1 MKSRLAIAV
10 LLVLGLSAS
19 LQAQSASCLDAADE
33 PHHHVIFENSRVRVL
48 MLELSRI
55 ESTQAYCYSHPY
67 VYIVLGEG
75 KSSTTAEGKG
85 TFSHDWYGS
94 ETRLVYAPEKQ
105 VVRNE
110 SGVPFREL
118 VVELLHGVRY
128 NAWENR
134 YDDDLFPGDLG
145 TVKPNWTVS
154 FTRGGVMFTKVQVAA
169 GSDYSMSGHL
179 LVALTDLDLRSK
191 ADGSELTVA
200 AQDTSE
206 LTRASHRLFT
216 NAGSNPARFI
226 VIDF

>member
-1 MKSRLAIAV
+1 
-10 LLVLGLSAS
+10 
-19 LQAQSASCLDAADE
+19 
-33 PHHHVIFENSRVRVL
+33 

-85 TFSHDWYGS
+85 TFSNDWSGS
-94 ETRLVYAPEKQ
+94 ETRLVYTPEKQ

-118 VVELLHGVRY
+118 VVELLHGVRFSP
-128 NAWENR
+128 WEER
-134 YDDDLFPGDLG
+134 YSDDLFPSDLG

-154 FTRGGVMFTKVQVAA
+154 FARGGVMFTKVQVAA

-191 ADGSELTVA
+191 ADGSDLTVA

-206 LTRASHRLFT
+206 LSRGSRRVFT
-216 NAGSNPARFI
+216 NGGSNPARFI

>member
-1 MKSRLAIAV
+1 MKSRLAFAA
-10 LLVLGLSAS
+10 LLVIGLNAG
-19 LQAQSASCLDAADE
+19 LHAQTAACLDAADE
-33 PHHHVIFENSRVRVL
+33 PHHHVVFENSRVRVL

-85 TFSHDWYGS
+85 TFSHDWSGS

-118 VVELLHGVRY
+118 VVELLHGVQYNPWEDRY
-128 NAWENR
+128 E
-134 YDDDLFPGDLG
+134 DDLFPGDLG
-145 TVKPNWTVS
+145 SLKPSWTVS
-154 FTRGGVMFTKVQVAA
+154 FMRGGVMFTKAQVAA
-169 GSDYSMSGHL
+169 GSDYSISGHL
-179 LVALTDLDLRSK
+179 LVALTELDLRSE
-191 ADGSELTVA
+191 ADGSDLTVA

-206 LTRASHRLFT
+206 LPRGSRRVFT
-216 NAGSNPARFI
+216 NAGTGPARFI